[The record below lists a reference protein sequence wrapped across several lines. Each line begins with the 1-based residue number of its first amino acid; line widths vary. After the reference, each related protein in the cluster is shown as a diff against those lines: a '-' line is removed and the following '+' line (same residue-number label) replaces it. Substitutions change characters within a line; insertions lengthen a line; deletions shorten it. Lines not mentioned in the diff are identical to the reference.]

1 MRRHV
6 PCRASRQKGVAAI
19 ELALIMLFFMGLL
32 PVVLLFGR
40 ALFMYTMVQKSA
52 QDAARYMATLPLQ
65 QMTNDVPATQAA
77 AFATQL
83 VQQALAET
91 GPVLNASRIRIECV
105 YIDGGYPCG
114 SYPTRPLQV
123 IATGGCAFLSRAL
136 GCNVLTGD
144 GHLMAAEVGADF
156 SGMEF
161 SNAYGLCPAFSR
173 VC

>member
-6 PCRASRQKGVAAI
+6 PCRASRRQKGVAAI

-123 IATGGCAFLSRAL
+123 SVKFVAQLPIAFLPDLTLRWLPQMAPISLHA
-136 GCNVLTGD
+136 NAVLRY
-144 GHLMAAEVGADF
+144 A
-156 SGMEF
+156 
-161 SNAYGLCPAFSR
+161 N
-173 VC
+173 